1 MFVDTPPFVG
11 RFLTGRRG
19 VGRRRRGE
27 NGSQRMRM
35 ERRGH
40 ERELRLE
47 ELEGFVSKDGLRVK
61 TIER

>member
-11 RFLTGRRG
+11 RFLTGWRG